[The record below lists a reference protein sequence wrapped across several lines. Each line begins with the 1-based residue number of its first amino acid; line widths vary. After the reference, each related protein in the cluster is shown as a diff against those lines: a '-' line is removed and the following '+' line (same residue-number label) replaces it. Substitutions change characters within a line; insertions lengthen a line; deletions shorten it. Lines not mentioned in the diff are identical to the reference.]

1 MAKVFYRDIN
11 LNFIANP
18 KTGDIGAFT
27 NEAAINRSI
36 KNLVLTNVFE
46 RFFDP
51 RKAGGIKEML
61 FDFNNPLTR
70 SALVRRIRDVIVNY
84 EPRADLLDVSVSD
97 DEGNHLSVSVKY
109 YTNISTEPATFTFL
123 VKRVL

>member
-1 MAKVFYRDIN
+1 MTRVFYRDIN
-11 LNFIANP
+11 LNFVANP

-27 NEAAINRSI
+27 NESAINRSI

-51 RKAGGIKEML
+51 RKAGGVKEML

-70 SALVRRIRDVIVNY
+70 ASLIRRIRDVIVNY

-97 DEGNHLSVSVKY
+97 ADENHISVSIKY
-109 YTNISTEPATFTFL
+109 YTNISTEPAKFTFL